1 MSTRILNHYKF
12 IIFCGGLI
20 LTLSLGIRHSFGM
33 FMMPMIS
40 DFHWGRE
47 VFGFGIALQNL
58 LWGLAQPITGRIA
71 DKYGAGK
78 VILAGGAF
86 YILGLLLMAMT
97 TTATE
102 FTLSAGLLIGLGLSG
117 TTFPIVFGV
126 VSRSVSPEKRSL
138 AMGVCM
144 SLGSLGQF
152 VLLPGSVGLI
162 DGLGWSGALI
172 AMAAL
177 SVLILPLA
185 IPLMEKKTP
194 TKVKAPEPEM
204 KLREILA
211 EAFHSKAFWLL
222 CGGFFVCGFHIV
234 FIAVHV
240 PIYLVDGGL
249 TAFDASM
256 VLGLIGLGNIL
267 GSYLAGLWGGKYP
280 KAKLLSALY
289 FSRALLF
296 VMFILLPLSQIT
308 AYIFGF
314 VMGLLWLSTVP
325 LTNGAIATIFGVK
338 NLSMLGG
345 FVFLAHQIGAFLGGW
360 LGGKIYD
367 LVGSYDAVWTISIGL
382 GLLAALIN
390 LPVKEVPIERQI
402 HAPAQ
407 T

>member
-1 MSTRILNHYKF
+1 MNTQTINNYKY
-12 IIFCGGLI
+12 IIFCGGVI

-58 LWGLAQPITGRIA
+58 MWGLAQPITGRIA

-78 VILAGGAF
+78 VILAGGAL
-86 YILGLLLMAMT
+86 YAIGLLLMALT
-97 TTATE
+97 TSTTE
-102 FTLSAGLLIGLGLSG
+102 FTISAGLLIGLGLSG

-162 DGLGWSGALI
+162 DGFGWSGALI
-172 AMAAL
+172 AMAFL
-177 SVLILPLA
+177 SLLIFPLA
-185 IPLMEKKTP
+185 VPLMEKKNATEI
-194 TKVKAPEPEM
+194 KAPEPEM
-204 KLREILA
+204 KLKEILS
-211 EAFHSKAFWLL
+211 EAFHSKAFWML

-234 FIAVHV
+234 FIAVHL
-240 PIYLVDGGL
+240 PIYLVDSGL
-249 TAFDASM
+249 TALDGSI

-267 GSYLAGLWGGKYP
+267 GSYYAGLWGGKYP

-289 FSRALLF
+289 FGRALLF
-296 VMFILLPLSQIT
+296 LLFIMLPMSQIT
-308 AYIFGF
+308 AYVFGF
-314 VMGLLWLSTVP
+314 IMGFLWLSTVP

-345 FVFLAHQIGAFLGGW
+345 FVFLAHQVGAFLGGW
-360 LGGKIYD
+360 LGGKMYD
-367 LVGSYDAVWTISIGL
+367 LVGSYDSVWIISIGL
-382 GLLAALIN
+382 GIMAALIN
-390 LPVKEVPIERQI
+390 LPIKEVPIDRTA
-402 HAPAQ
+402 HATA
-407 T
+407 

>member
-1 MSTRILNHYKF
+1 MNTQTINNYKY
-12 IIFCGGLI
+12 IIFCGGVI

-40 DFHWGRE
+40 DFHWSRE

-58 LWGLAQPITGRIA
+58 MWGLAQPITGRIA

-78 VILAGGAF
+78 VILAGGAL
-86 YILGLLLMAMT
+86 YATGLLLMALT
-97 TTATE
+97 TSTTE
-102 FTLSAGLLIGLGLSG
+102 FTISAGLLIGLGLSG

-172 AMAAL
+172 AMAFL
-177 SVLILPLA
+177 SLLIFPLA
-185 IPLMEKKTP
+185 VPLMEKKNATEI
-194 TKVKAPEPEM
+194 KAPEPEM
-204 KLREILA
+204 KLKEILS
-211 EAFHSKAFWLL
+211 EAFHSKAFWML

-234 FIAVHV
+234 FIAVHL
-240 PIYLVDGGL
+240 PIYLVDSGL
-249 TAFDASM
+249 TALDGSI

-267 GSYLAGLWGGKYP
+267 GSYYAGLWGGKYP

-289 FSRALLF
+289 FGRALLF
-296 VMFILLPLSQIT
+296 LLFIMLPMSQIT
-308 AYIFGF
+308 DYVFGF
-314 VMGLLWLSTVP
+314 IMGFLWLSTVP

-345 FVFLAHQIGAFLGGW
+345 FVFLAHQVGAFLGGW
-360 LGGKIYD
+360 LGGKMYD
-367 LVGSYDAVWTISIGL
+367 LVGSYDSVWIISIGL
-382 GLLAALIN
+382 GIMAALIN
-390 LPVKEVPIERQI
+390 LPIKEVPIDRTA
-402 HAPAQ
+402 HATA
-407 T
+407 

>member
-1 MSTRILNHYKF
+1 MNIQTINNYKY
-12 IIFCGGLI
+12 IIFCGGVI

-58 LWGLAQPITGRIA
+58 MWGLAQPITGRIA

-78 VILAGGAF
+78 VILAGGAL
-86 YILGLLLMAMT
+86 YATGLLLMALT
-97 TTATE
+97 TSTTE
-102 FTLSAGLLIGLGLSG
+102 FTISAGLLIGLGLSG

-172 AMAAL
+172 AMAFL
-177 SVLILPLA
+177 SLLIFPLA
-185 IPLMEKKTP
+185 VPLMEKKNATEI
-194 TKVKAPEPEM
+194 KAPEPEM
-204 KLREILA
+204 KLKEILS
-211 EAFHSKAFWLL
+211 EAFHSKAFWML

-234 FIAVHV
+234 FIAVHL
-240 PIYLVDGGL
+240 PIYLVDSGL
-249 TAFDASM
+249 TALDGSI

-267 GSYLAGLWGGKYP
+267 GSYYAGLWGGKYP

-289 FSRALLF
+289 FGRALLF
-296 VMFILLPLSQIT
+296 LLFIMLPMSQIT
-308 AYIFGF
+308 AYVFGF
-314 VMGLLWLSTVP
+314 IMGFLWLSTVP

-345 FVFLAHQIGAFLGGW
+345 FVFLAHQVGAFLGGW
-360 LGGKIYD
+360 LGGKMYD
-367 LVGSYDAVWTISIGL
+367 LVGSYDSVWIISIGL
-382 GLLAALIN
+382 GIMAALIN
-390 LPVKEVPIERQI
+390 LPIKEVPIDRTA
-402 HAPAQ
+402 HATA
-407 T
+407 

>member
-1 MSTRILNHYKF
+1 MNTQTINNYKY
-12 IIFCGGLI
+12 IIFCGGVI

-58 LWGLAQPITGRIA
+58 MWGLAQPITGRIA

-78 VILAGGAF
+78 VILAGGAL
-86 YILGLLLMAMT
+86 YAIGLLLMALT
-97 TTATE
+97 TSTTE
-102 FTLSAGLLIGLGLSG
+102 FTISAGLLIGLGLSG

-172 AMAAL
+172 AMAFL
-177 SVLILPLA
+177 SLLIFPLA
-185 IPLMEKKTP
+185 VPLMEKKNATEI
-194 TKVKAPEPEM
+194 KAPEPEM
-204 KLREILA
+204 KLKEILS
-211 EAFHSKAFWLL
+211 EAFHSKAFWML

-234 FIAVHV
+234 FIAVHL
-240 PIYLVDGGL
+240 PIYLVDSGL
-249 TAFDASM
+249 TALDGSI

-267 GSYLAGLWGGKYP
+267 GSYYAGLWGGKYP

-289 FSRALLF
+289 FGRALLF
-296 VMFILLPLSQIT
+296 LLFIMLPMSQIT
-308 AYIFGF
+308 AYVFGF
-314 VMGLLWLSTVP
+314 IMGFLWLSTVP

-345 FVFLAHQIGAFLGGW
+345 FVFLAHQVGAFLGGW
-360 LGGKIYD
+360 LGGKMYD
-367 LVGSYDAVWTISIGL
+367 LVGSYDSVWIISIGL
-382 GLLAALIN
+382 GIMAALIN
-390 LPVKEVPIERQI
+390 LPIKEVPIDRTA
-402 HAPAQ
+402 HATA
-407 T
+407 

>member
-1 MSTRILNHYKF
+1 MNTQTIKNYKF
-12 IIFCGGLI
+12 IIFCGGII

-58 LWGLAQPITGRIA
+58 MWGLAQPITGRIA

-78 VILAGGAF
+78 VILAGGAL
-86 YILGLLLMAMT
+86 YAIGLLLMALT
-97 TTATE
+97 TSTTE
-102 FTLSAGLLIGLGLSG
+102 FTISAGLLIGLGLSG

-126 VSRSVSPEKRSL
+126 VSRSVAPEKRSL

-152 VLLPGSVGLI
+152 ILLPGSVGLI

-172 AMAAL
+172 AMAVL
-177 SVLILPLA
+177 SLLIFPLA
-185 IPLMEKKTP
+185 TPLMEKKSP
-194 TKVKAPEPEM
+194 TEIKAPEPEM
-204 KLREILA
+204 KLKEILS

-234 FIAVHV
+234 FIATHV

-249 TAFDASM
+249 TALDGSI
-256 VLGLIGLGNIL
+256 VLGLIGLGNIF
-267 GSYLAGLWGGKYP
+267 GSYYAGLLGGKYP

-296 VMFILLPLSQIT
+296 VLFILLPLSQPT
-308 AYIFGF
+308 AYVFGF
-314 VMGLLWLSTVP
+314 MMGFLWLSTVP

-345 FVFLAHQIGAFLGGW
+345 FVFLAHQVGAFLGGW
-360 LGGKIYD
+360 LGGKMYD
-367 LVGSYDAVWTISIGL
+367 LVGSYDSVWMISIGL
-382 GLLAALIN
+382 GVLAGLIN
-390 LPVKEVPIERQI
+390 LPIKEIPIERTI
-402 HAPAQ
+402 HARA
-407 T
+407 

>member
-1 MSTRILNHYKF
+1 MNIQTINNYKY
-12 IIFCGGLI
+12 IIFCGGVI

-58 LWGLAQPITGRIA
+58 MWGLAQPITGRIA

-78 VILAGGAF
+78 VILAGGAL
-86 YILGLLLMAMT
+86 YATGLLLMALT
-97 TTATE
+97 TSTTE
-102 FTLSAGLLIGLGLSG
+102 FTISAGLLIGLGLSG
-117 TTFPIVFGV
+117 TTFPIVFV
-126 VSRSVSPEKRSL
+126 LVSRSVSPEKRSL

-172 AMAAL
+172 AMAFL
-177 SVLILPLA
+177 SLLIFPLA
-185 IPLMEKKTP
+185 VPLMEKKNATEI
-194 TKVKAPEPEM
+194 KAPEPEM
-204 KLREILA
+204 KLKEILS
-211 EAFHSKAFWLL
+211 EAFHSKAFWML

-234 FIAVHV
+234 FIAVHL
-240 PIYLVDGGL
+240 PIYLVDSGL
-249 TAFDASM
+249 TALDGSI

-267 GSYLAGLWGGKYP
+267 GSYYAGLWGGKYP

-289 FSRALLF
+289 FGRALLF
-296 VMFILLPLSQIT
+296 LLFIMLPMSQIT
-308 AYIFGF
+308 AYVFGF
-314 VMGLLWLSTVP
+314 IMGFLWLSTVP

-345 FVFLAHQIGAFLGGW
+345 FVFLAHQVGAFLGGW
-360 LGGKIYD
+360 LGGKMYD
-367 LVGSYDAVWTISIGL
+367 LVGSYDSVWIISIGL
-382 GLLAALIN
+382 GIMAALIN
-390 LPVKEVPIERQI
+390 LPIKEVPIDRTA
-402 HAPAQ
+402 HATA
-407 T
+407 

>member
-1 MSTRILNHYKF
+1 MNTQTIKNYKY
-12 IIFCGGLI
+12 IIFCGGVI

-58 LWGLAQPITGRIA
+58 MWGLAQPITGRIA

-78 VILAGGAF
+78 VILAGGAL
-86 YILGLLLMAMT
+86 YAIGLLLMALT
-97 TTATE
+97 TSTTE
-102 FTLSAGLLIGLGLSG
+102 FTISAGLLIGLGLSG

-172 AMAAL
+172 AMAFL
-177 SVLILPLA
+177 SLLIFPLA
-185 IPLMEKKTP
+185 VPLMEKKNATEI
-194 TKVKAPEPEM
+194 KAPEPEM
-204 KLREILA
+204 KLKEILS
-211 EAFHSKAFWLL
+211 EAFHSKAFWML

-234 FIAVHV
+234 FIAVHL
-240 PIYLVDGGL
+240 PIYLVDSGL
-249 TAFDASM
+249 TALDGSI

-267 GSYLAGLWGGKYP
+267 GSYYAGLWGGKYP

-289 FSRALLF
+289 FGRALLF
-296 VMFILLPLSQIT
+296 LLFIMLPMSQIT
-308 AYIFGF
+308 AYVFGF
-314 VMGLLWLSTVP
+314 IMGFLWLSTVP

-345 FVFLAHQIGAFLGGW
+345 FVFLAHQVGAFLGGW
-360 LGGKIYD
+360 LGGKMYD
-367 LVGSYDAVWTISIGL
+367 LVGSYDSVWIISIGL
-382 GLLAALIN
+382 GIMAALIN
-390 LPVKEVPIERQI
+390 LPIKEVPIDRTA
-402 HAPAQ
+402 HATA
-407 T
+407 

>member
-1 MSTRILNHYKF
+1 MNTQTIKNYKY
-12 IIFCGGLI
+12 IIFCGGVI

-58 LWGLAQPITGRIA
+58 MWGLAQPITGRIA

-78 VILAGGAF
+78 VILAGGAL
-86 YILGLLLMAMT
+86 YAIGLLLMALT
-97 TTATE
+97 TSTTE
-102 FTLSAGLLIGLGLSG
+102 FTISAGLLIGLGLSG

-126 VSRSVSPEKRSL
+126 VSRSVSPEKRSM

-172 AMAAL
+172 AMAFL
-177 SVLILPLA
+177 SLLIFPLA
-185 IPLMEKKTP
+185 VPLMEKKNATE
-194 TKVKAPEPEM
+194 TKAPEPEM
-204 KLREILA
+204 KLKEILS
-211 EAFHSKAFWLL
+211 EAFYSKAFWML

-234 FIAVHV
+234 FIAVHL
-240 PIYLVDGGL
+240 PIYLVDSGL
-249 TAFDASM
+249 TALDGSI

-267 GSYLAGLWGGKYP
+267 GSYYAGLWGGKYP

-289 FSRALLF
+289 FGRALLF
-296 VMFILLPLSQIT
+296 LLFIMLPMSQIT
-308 AYIFGF
+308 AYVFGF
-314 VMGLLWLSTVP
+314 IMGFLWLSTVP

-345 FVFLAHQIGAFLGGW
+345 FVFLAHQVGAFLGGW
-360 LGGKIYD
+360 LGGKMYD
-367 LVGSYDAVWTISIGL
+367 LVGSYDSVWIISIGL
-382 GLLAALIN
+382 GIMAALIN
-390 LPVKEVPIERQI
+390 LPIKEVPIDRTA
-402 HAPAQ
+402 HATA
-407 T
+407 

>member
-1 MSTRILNHYKF
+1 MNIQTISNYKY
-12 IIFCGGLI
+12 IIFCGGVI

-58 LWGLAQPITGRIA
+58 MWGLAQPITGRIA

-78 VILAGGAF
+78 VILAGGAL
-86 YILGLLLMAMT
+86 YATGLLLMALT
-97 TTATE
+97 TSTTE
-102 FTLSAGLLIGLGLSG
+102 FTISAGLLIGLGLSG

-172 AMAAL
+172 AMAFL
-177 SVLILPLA
+177 SLLIFPLA
-185 IPLMEKKTP
+185 VPLMEKKNATEI
-194 TKVKAPEPEM
+194 KAPEPEM
-204 KLREILA
+204 KLKEILS
-211 EAFHSKAFWLL
+211 EAFHSKAFWML

-234 FIAVHV
+234 FIAVHL
-240 PIYLVDGGL
+240 PIYLVDSGL
-249 TAFDASM
+249 TALDGSI

-267 GSYLAGLWGGKYP
+267 GSYYAGLWGGKYP

-289 FSRALLF
+289 FGRALLF
-296 VMFILLPLSQIT
+296 LLFIMLPMSQIT
-308 AYIFGF
+308 AYVFGF
-314 VMGLLWLSTVP
+314 IMGFLWLSTVP

-345 FVFLAHQIGAFLGGW
+345 FVFLAHQVGAFLGGW
-360 LGGKIYD
+360 LGGKMYD
-367 LVGSYDAVWTISIGL
+367 LVGSYDSVWIISIGL
-382 GLLAALIN
+382 GIMAALIN
-390 LPVKEVPIERQI
+390 LPIKEVPIDRTA
-402 HAPAQ
+402 HATA
-407 T
+407 

>member
-1 MSTRILNHYKF
+1 MNIQTINNYKY
-12 IIFCGGLI
+12 IIFCGGVI

-58 LWGLAQPITGRIA
+58 MWGLAQPITGRIA

-78 VILAGGAF
+78 VILAGGAL
-86 YILGLLLMAMT
+86 YAIGLLLMALT
-97 TTATE
+97 TSTTE
-102 FTLSAGLLIGLGLSG
+102 FTISAGLLIGLGLSG

-172 AMAAL
+172 AIAFL
-177 SVLILPLA
+177 SLLIFPLA
-185 IPLMEKKTP
+185 VPLMEKKNATEI
-194 TKVKAPEPEM
+194 KAPEPEM
-204 KLREILA
+204 KLKEILS
-211 EAFHSKAFWLL
+211 EAFHSKAFWML

-234 FIAVHV
+234 FIAVHL
-240 PIYLVDGGL
+240 PIYLVDSGL
-249 TAFDASM
+249 TALDGSI

-267 GSYLAGLWGGKYP
+267 GSYYAGLWGGKYP

-289 FSRALLF
+289 FGRALLF
-296 VMFILLPLSQIT
+296 LLFIMLPMSQIT
-308 AYIFGF
+308 AYVFGF
-314 VMGLLWLSTVP
+314 IMGFLWLSTVP

-338 NLSMLGG
+338 KLSMLGG
-345 FVFLAHQIGAFLGGW
+345 FVFLAHQVGAFLGGW
-360 LGGKIYD
+360 LGGKMYD
-367 LVGSYDAVWTISIGL
+367 LVGSYDSVWIISIGL
-382 GLLAALIN
+382 GIMAALIN
-390 LPVKEVPIERQI
+390 LPIKEVPIDRAA
-402 HAPAQ
+402 HATA
-407 T
+407 

>member
-1 MSTRILNHYKF
+1 MNTQTINNYKY
-12 IIFCGGLI
+12 IIFCGGVI

-58 LWGLAQPITGRIA
+58 MWGLAQPITGRIA

-78 VILAGGAF
+78 VILAGGAL
-86 YILGLLLMAMT
+86 YATGLLLMALT
-97 TTATE
+97 TSTTE
-102 FTLSAGLLIGLGLSG
+102 FTISAGLLIGLGLSG

-172 AMAAL
+172 AMAFL
-177 SVLILPLA
+177 SLLIFPLA
-185 IPLMEKKTP
+185 VPLMEKKNATEI
-194 TKVKAPEPEM
+194 KAPEPEM
-204 KLREILA
+204 KLKEILS
-211 EAFHSKAFWLL
+211 EAFHSKAFWML

-234 FIAVHV
+234 FIAVHL
-240 PIYLVDGGL
+240 PIYLVDSGL
-249 TAFDASM
+249 TALDGSI

-267 GSYLAGLWGGKYP
+267 GSYYAGLWGGKYP

-289 FSRALLF
+289 FGRALLF
-296 VMFILLPLSQIT
+296 LLFIMLPMSQIT
-308 AYIFGF
+308 AYVFGF
-314 VMGLLWLSTVP
+314 IMGFLWLSTVP

-345 FVFLAHQIGAFLGGW
+345 FVFLAHQVGAFLGGW
-360 LGGKIYD
+360 LGGKMYD
-367 LVGSYDAVWTISIGL
+367 LVGSYDSVWIISIGL
-382 GLLAALIN
+382 GIMAALIN
-390 LPVKEVPIERQI
+390 LPIKEVPIDRTA
-402 HAPAQ
+402 HATA
-407 T
+407 

>member
-1 MSTRILNHYKF
+1 MNTQTIKNYKF
-12 IIFCGGLI
+12 IIFCGGII

-58 LWGLAQPITGRIA
+58 MWGLAQPITGRIA

-78 VILAGGAF
+78 VILAGGVLYAM
-86 YILGLLLMAMT
+86 GLLLMALT
-97 TTATE
+97 TSTSE
-102 FTLSAGLLIGLGLSG
+102 FMISAGLLIGLGLSG

-126 VSRSVSPEKRSL
+126 VSRSVAPEKRSL

-152 VLLPGSVGLI
+152 ILLPGSVGLI

-172 AMAAL
+172 AMAVL
-177 SVLILPLA
+177 SLLIFPLA
-185 IPLMEKKTP
+185 TPLMEKKSP
-194 TKVKAPEPEM
+194 TEIKASEPEM
-204 KLREILA
+204 KLKEILS

-222 CGGFFVCGFHIV
+222 CGGFFVCCFHII
-234 FIAVHV
+234 FIATHV

-249 TAFDASM
+249 TALDGSV
-256 VLGLIGLGNIL
+256 VLGLIGLGNIF
-267 GSYLAGLWGGKYP
+267 GSYYAGLLGGKYP

-296 VMFILLPLSQIT
+296 LMFILLPLSQPT
-308 AYIFGF
+308 AYVFGF
-314 VMGLLWLSTVP
+314 IMGFLWLSTVP

-345 FVFLAHQIGAFLGGW
+345 FVFLAHQVGAFLGGW

-367 LVGSYDAVWTISIGL
+367 LVGSYDSVWMISIGL
-382 GLLAALIN
+382 GVLAGLVN
-390 LPVKEVPIERQI
+390 LPIKEIPIERTI
-402 HAPAQ
+402 HAKA
-407 T
+407 

>member
-1 MSTRILNHYKF
+1 MNIQTINNYKY
-12 IIFCGGLI
+12 IIFCGGVI

-58 LWGLAQPITGRIA
+58 MWGLAQPITGRIA

-78 VILAGGAF
+78 VILAGGAL
-86 YILGLLLMAMT
+86 YATGLLLMALT
-97 TTATE
+97 TSTTE
-102 FTLSAGLLIGLGLSG
+102 FTISAGLLIGLGLSG

-172 AMAAL
+172 AMAFL
-177 SVLILPLA
+177 SLLIFPLA
-185 IPLMEKKTP
+185 VPLMEKKNATEI
-194 TKVKAPEPEM
+194 KAPEPEM
-204 KLREILA
+204 KLKEILS
-211 EAFHSKAFWLL
+211 EAFHSKAFWML

-234 FIAVHV
+234 FIAVHL
-240 PIYLVDGGL
+240 PIYLVDSGL
-249 TAFDASM
+249 TALDGSI

-267 GSYLAGLWGGKYP
+267 GSYYAGLWGGKYP

-289 FSRALLF
+289 FGRALLF
-296 VMFILLPLSQIT
+296 LLFIMLPMSQIT
-308 AYIFGF
+308 AYVFGF
-314 VMGLLWLSTVP
+314 IMGFLWLSTVP

-345 FVFLAHQIGAFLGGW
+345 FVFLAHQVGAFLGGW
-360 LGGKIYD
+360 LGGKMYD
-367 LVGSYDAVWTISIGL
+367 LVGSYDSVWIISIGL
-382 GLLAALIN
+382 GIMAALIN
-390 LPVKEVPIERQI
+390 LPIKEVPIDRTA
-402 HAPAQ
+402 HAKA
-407 T
+407 

>member
-1 MSTRILNHYKF
+1 MNIQTINNYKY
-12 IIFCGGLI
+12 IIFCGGVI

-47 VFGFGIALQNL
+47 AFGFGIALQNL
-58 LWGLAQPITGRIA
+58 MWGLAQPITGRIA

-78 VILAGGAF
+78 VILAGGAL
-86 YILGLLLMAMT
+86 YAIGLLLMALT
-97 TTATE
+97 TSTTE
-102 FTLSAGLLIGLGLSG
+102 FTISAGLLIGLGLSG

-172 AMAAL
+172 AMAFL
-177 SVLILPLA
+177 SLLIFPLA
-185 IPLMEKKTP
+185 VPLMEKKNATEI
-194 TKVKAPEPEM
+194 KAPEPEM
-204 KLREILA
+204 KLKEILS
-211 EAFHSKAFWLL
+211 EAFHSKAFWML

-234 FIAVHV
+234 FIAVHL
-240 PIYLVDGGL
+240 PIYLVDSGL
-249 TAFDASM
+249 TALDGSI

-267 GSYLAGLWGGKYP
+267 GSYYAGLWGGKYP

-289 FSRALLF
+289 FGRALLF
-296 VMFILLPLSQIT
+296 LLFIMLPMSQIT
-308 AYIFGF
+308 AYVFGF
-314 VMGLLWLSTVP
+314 IMGFLWLSTVP

-345 FVFLAHQIGAFLGGW
+345 FVFLAHQVGAFLGGW
-360 LGGKIYD
+360 LGGKMYD
-367 LVGSYDAVWTISIGL
+367 LVGSYDSVWIISIGL
-382 GLLAALIN
+382 GIMAALIN
-390 LPVKEVPIERQI
+390 LPIKEVPIDRTA
-402 HAPAQ
+402 HATA
-407 T
+407 

>member
-1 MSTRILNHYKF
+1 MNTNTFNNYKF

-33 FMMPMIS
+33 FMMPIIS

-58 LWGLAQPITGRIA
+58 LWGLTQPITGRIA

-97 TTATE
+97 TTTTE
-102 FTLSAGLLIGLGLSG
+102 FTVSAGLLIGLGLSG

-126 VSRSVSPEKRSL
+126 VSRSVSPDKRSL

-177 SVLILPLA
+177 SVLIFPLA
-185 IPLMEKKTP
+185 IPLMEKKTLEQ
-194 TKVKAPEPEM
+194 VKAPEPEM
-204 KLREILA
+204 KLNEILR
-211 EAFHSKAFWLL
+211 EAFQSKAFWML

-234 FIAVHV
+234 FIAVHI

-289 FSRALLF
+289 ISRALLF
-296 VMFILLPLSQIT
+296 VLFILLPLSQIT

-314 VMGLLWLSTVP
+314 FMGFLWLSTVP

-345 FVFLAHQIGAFLGGW
+345 FVFLAHQVGAFLGGW

-367 LVGSYDAVWTISIGL
+367 LVGSYDVVWMISIGL

-390 LPVKEVPIERQI
+390 LPVKEVPIERKSY
-402 HAPAQ
+402 ASAQ
-407 T
+407 A